1 MTEFAN
7 WMKNAGAALSLATS
21 IFLAGTAGATAQEE
35 TPELLSADVNRLEQM
50 MKDCTDK
57 RKAGMSIEQCSCFFE
72 EAVDHDISNVDIGY
86 YVGGRS
92 EWSNISDNSTKMDM
106 AGLQIECLGS
116 ATTAFYDR
124 TVADYKARLEVHERE
139 REAARGGSGGGS
151 TQIEPLDPPVVYKAS
166 AIQGYLSQ
174 CPIIYW
180 REPSYCTCIIDESQ
194 RYFHQPEFEVM
205 FNRHGL
211 ALGELKTGL
220 WEHFEG
226 IRGQCEA
233 DYTGKK
239 ITTTERAAAI
249 DAYTDGYVRKYEPI
263 GN

>member
-1 MTEFAN
+1 MSTLTD
-7 WMKNAGAALSLATS
+7 WMKSSMVVPLLALCASLALPS
-21 IFLAGTAGATAQEE
+21 LAAADE
-35 TPELLSADVNRLEQM
+35 TPELLSAEVNRLEQM

-72 EAVDHDISNVDIGY
+72 EAVDRDISNVDIGY
-86 YVGGRS
+86 YVAGRS
-92 EWSNISDNSTKMDM
+92 EWGNISDNRAKMDM
-106 AGLQIECLGS
+106 AGLQIECLGAAS
-116 ATTAFYDR
+116 TAFYDR
-124 TVADYKARLEVHERE
+124 TVADYKKRLEVHERE
-139 REAARGGSGGGS
+139 RNAAGGGSGGGS
-151 TQIEPLDPPVVYKAS
+151 TPIEPLDPPVVYKAS
-166 AIQGYLSQ
+166 AVESYLSQ
-174 CPIIYW
+174 CPVIYW

-239 ITTTERAAAI
+239 ITTEERREAMKALNA
-249 DAYTDGYVRKYEPI
+249 DGIRKYEPI
-263 GN
+263 SR